1 VTTELQCP
9 TCGAGQQLH
18 NPGVVVIVCAYCQ
31 TTLYREDA
39 ALRAGRKSV
48 VAVPRSGIRV
58 GVAGKLLGVRVTVIG
73 RVQFAHER
81 GHWDEWM
88 LESSDGDEVWLV
100 EDEGGYSLESPY
112 DRKLPAGTH
121 FTPAGGTI
129 TLDDKTYS
137 VRETG
142 SATCSGGEG
151 QLPRDFT
158 PDERIRYV
166 DAASSNG
173 QELFTMEVGEKGDV
187 SAWTGRPIPRD
198 AVEFADDDAPHSG
211 PAEAAR
217 AISCPKCGG
226 QVGWPDGSERPKTL
240 SCTHCTAVLN
250 LTEAHPA
257 FIGERNVAIAKR
269 FDLKIGDSGTIRG
282 AQSEVIGRL
291 HYTEYDSEP
300 TSEYLLWSAT
310 AGYRWLANYAGNWTL
325 SRPTGM
331 GPAWN
336 DLRGIKPKDKVVV
349 ADMALQFFEAG
360 RLELKYVDGALPWEA
375 RIGDTTNYRTF
386 IGGTRGLTLEKSGN
400 EVESF
405 VAEHI
410 DGLKVLSA
418 FGRGNLYFPPTEIG
432 ALRPNPLDRWK
443 LPIVAALVLLAL
455 GNLFSAH
462 LAYRPGTTLT
472 TVNILASAG
481 EEANLSE
488 PFTIPKGTEILGLH
502 VRAAV
507 NNGWVYITGELLDE
521 SGSSVLAVTGS
532 EVSYYHGTEG
542 GESWSEGSTSE
553 RVLLKAPQPGRY
565 RFSASREGSQTPTV
579 QIAITRGDRL
589 VRYPLGAG
597 LLLLLYPSWALARSA
612 GFERRRWGLNEE
624 D

>member
-1 VTTELQCP
+1 MSSQLQCP
-9 TCGAGQQLH
+9 TCGADQQLR
-18 NPGVVVIVCAYCQ
+18 NPGIVVIVCAYCQ

-39 ALRAGRKSV
+39 ALRAGRRSV

-58 GVAGKLLGVRVTVIG
+58 GVSGKLLGVRTTVVG
-73 RVQFAHER
+73 RVQFTHDR

-88 LESSDGDEVWLV
+88 LESSEGDEVWLV

-112 DRKLPAGTH
+112 DGKVPSGTH

-129 TLDDKTYS
+129 TLGDKSYS

-173 QELFTMEVGEKGDV
+173 QELFTMEVGEAGDV

-198 AVEFADDDAPHSG
+198 AVEFEDDAGPHSG

-226 QVGWPDGSERPKTL
+226 QVGWPDGTERPKTL
-240 SCTHCTAVLN
+240 ACTHCTAVLN
-250 LTEAHPA
+250 LAEQHPA
-257 FIGERNVAIAKR
+257 FIGDRNLAIAKR
-269 FDLKIGDSGTIRG
+269 FDLKIGDSGTVRG

-291 HYTEYDSEP
+291 HYTEFDSEP
-300 TSEYLLWSAT
+300 TAEYLLWSST
-310 AGYRWLANYAGNWTL
+310 TGYRWLAHYAGNWTL
-325 SRPTGM
+325 SRSTGM
-331 GPAWN
+331 GPSWDA
-336 DLRGIKPKDKVVV
+336 LAGIKPKDKVVV
-349 ADMALQFFEAG
+349 ADMTLRFFERG
-360 RLELKYVDGALPWEA
+360 SQKLQYVDGALPWEA
-375 RIGDTTNYRTF
+375 RIGDATDYRTF

-405 VAEHI
+405 VTEHI

-418 FGRGNLYFPPTEIG
+418 FGRGDRYSPPTEIG

-443 LPIVAALVLLAL
+443 LPIVAALILLGLA
-455 GNLFSAH
+455 NLYGANLAH
-462 LAYRPGTTLT
+462 KPGTTLT
-472 TVNILASAG
+472 KVTILGAAG
-481 EEANLSE
+481 EEARLSD

-502 VRAAV
+502 VSAAV

-542 GESWSEGSTSE
+542 GESWSEGSTS
-553 RVLLKAPQPGRY
+553 RRILMKAPQPGTY
-565 RFSASREGSQTPTV
+565 RFSASREGSQTPHV
-579 QIAITRGDRL
+579 QIAITRGDRML
-589 VRYPLGAG
+589 RYPLGAG
-597 LLLLLYPSWALARSA
+597 LLLLLYPAWALARSA
-612 GFERRRWGLNEE
+612 GFERRRWGLDEE